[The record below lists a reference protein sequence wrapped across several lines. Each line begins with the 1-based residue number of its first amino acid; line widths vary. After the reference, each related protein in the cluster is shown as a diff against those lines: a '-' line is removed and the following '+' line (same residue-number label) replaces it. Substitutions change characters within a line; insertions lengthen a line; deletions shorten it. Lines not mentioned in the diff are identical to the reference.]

1 MDFRPI
7 ITLVE
12 VIKKGAFGGILFRD
26 IYCSVT
32 DKFYKN
38 SRKLFNVLKDIDQK
52 YYSSN
57 Y

>member
-7 ITLVE
+7 ITLAE
-12 VIKKGAFGGILFRD
+12 VIKKGAFGEHFFRD

-38 SRKLFNVLKDIDQK
+38 SWK
-52 YYSSN
+52 
-57 Y
+57 

>member
-26 IYCSVT
+26 IYCSIT

-38 SRKLFNVLKDIDQK
+38 SRK
-52 YYSSN
+52 
-57 Y
+57 